1 MVWIPLPLNATTT
14 VRGTFVELIY
24 IYIYMSELR
33 LVYSIC
39 EWHRSKCIHLLNARV
54 VNTFVLAFLYHP
66 PWFVPS

>member
-24 IYIYMSELR
+24 IYMSELR

-39 EWHRSKCIHLLNARV
+39 EWHRNKLCMHLLSTRV

-66 PWFVPS
+66 AWFVPS